1 MAQKRRTIK
10 KTADKKAVPQ
20 KKSEREGLSSETKKE
35 IAFVSA
41 LFFSIL
47 LILAIYSTSLT
58 AYDPESSVGAIK
70 GSSLIGHLGVIT
82 KWLFMG
88 LFGPVSYI
96 LPFLSAAGGIY
107 ILKTIK
113 SNKSMLH
120 IYISG
125 ILFIMCLSALFYV
138 FGYAFDD
145 STFNLKEFWR
155 FGTLGIGGGV
165 AGSLFGYPL
174 VLLSKPIGA
183 AIILFMLLIIFF
195 VAMTDFAITKHL
207 AALARGARESGK
219 KKADVEEQASSD
231 EASAEADEAVA
242 SEKHEQREE
251 KRRKKDRYTRAAEEI
266 VPSADSEYENLAH
279 AVEALPLTG
288 EGSQSDEPISAP
300 LNVSE
305 KVKSS
310 SLDASSDG
318 AHGDDMLSAE
328 ELMEAEASSA
338 TNEKPKRAGEE
349 KVDISR
355 ENNHIPYVF
364 PKTELLSAPS
374 PNAESSD
381 PAALRTLSEKLVA
394 TLKTFNIDVKIL
406 EINKGPAIT
415 RFELQPTAGVRVSKI
430 TSLADDIA
438 LSLAA
443 TSVRIEA
450 PIPGKAAIGIEVPN
464 SSIATVTVR
473 DVLESPE
480 FKNSKSPLSCAL
492 GRDIAGKCI
501 VGDISKWPHV
511 LIAGATGSGKSVC
524 INSLV
529 ASILYKASPN
539 DVKLIMIDPKVV
551 ELSVYNGIPHL
562 LIPVV
567 TDPRKAAG
575 SLNWAVQEMTTR
587 YRLFAENAVRN
598 LKGYNELMDKK
609 GMARLPQIVIII
621 DELADLMMVASKD
634 VESYICRLAQL
645 ARAAGMHLVIATQR
659 PSVNVITG
667 VIKANIPSRIAFA
680 VSSNTDSRTILD
692 AGGAEKLLGKGDM
705 LYYPMGASKPVRV
718 QGAFISDDEVE
729 RLVEFVKRESE
740 AVYDEDVL
748 EIVEK
753 SGEGDSSD
761 VDEEAPGD
769 ADPLLSKAIE
779 IVVDAGQASVS
790 LVQRRLSVG
799 YSRAGRLIDQME
811 NRGIIGPHEGSKP
824 RKVLVTKADYLAM
837 LEGAGLSES
846 QASENSD
853 DVVSDDDT
861 QASESYAV
869 DNASENIA
877 PSQDEFE
884 DEDDEII
891 LPPTE

>member
-1 MAQKRRTIK
+1 MSQKRRTIK
-10 KTADKKAVPQ
+10 KEPAKKAPAP
-20 KKSEREGLSSETKKE
+20 KNEKTGLSSGTKKE
-35 IAFVSA
+35 IALVILVCVS
-41 LFFSIL
+41 LL
-47 LILAIYSTSLT
+47 LILGIYTTDLNTS
-58 AYDPESSVGAIK
+58 DPSSDIGAIK
-70 GSSLIGHLGVIT
+70 GSSLIGHLGVIV
-82 KWLFMG
+82 KWIVTG
-88 LFGPVSYI
+88 LFGPVAYL
-96 LPFLSAAGGIY
+96 LPVLSVAAGIY
-107 ILKTIK
+107 ILKTAK
-113 SNKSMLH
+113 SDKPKAY

-125 ILFIMCLSALFYV
+125 AVFAVCISALFYV
-138 FGYAFDD
+138 FGYADTD
-145 STFNLKEFWR
+145 LSFNLKEFWE
-155 FGTLGIGGGV
+155 FGTLSFGGGV
-165 AGSLFGYPL
+165 LGALLGYPL
-174 VLLSKPIGA
+174 VMLSKTTGA
-183 AIILFMLLIIFF
+183 AIILFMMILIAFI
-195 VAMTDFAITKHL
+195 AMTDFALTKYL
-207 AALARGARESGK
+207 AKLCRGARENGRA
-219 KKADVEEQASSD
+219 KAD
-231 EASAEADEAVA
+231 
-242 SEKHEQREE
+242 SEPLPEE
-251 KRRKKDRYTRAAEEI
+251 KEEFIPEPKRAKKDRYTKAADEI
-266 VPSADSEYENLAH
+266 VPAGKPDGEYVSLPH
-279 AVEALPLTG
+279 AVSELPYNG
-288 EGSQSDEPISAP
+288 E
-300 LNVSE
+300 NVSE
-305 KVKSS
+305 EKEPAPVSIF
-310 SLDASSDG
+310 G
-318 AHGDDMLSAE
+318 AKRIKAEAFSEEEIKPLKIENEPLSAE
-328 ELMEAEASSA
+328 ELMESEAAAAQSS
-338 TNEKPKRAGEE
+338 EKLKRAGEE
-349 KVDISR
+349 AVDISR
-355 ENNHIPYVF
+355 ENSHIPYIF
-364 PKTELLSAPS
+364 PKTTLLNDPPGGSG
-374 PNAESSD
+374 SSD
-381 PAALRTLSEKLVA
+381 PAALRELSNKLVA
-394 TLKTFNIDVKIL
+394 TLKTFNIDVKVL
-406 EINKGPAIT
+406 EISKGPAIT

-473 DVLESPE
+473 DVLESKE
-480 FKNSKSPLSCAL
+480 FKDSKSPLSCAL

-501 VGDISKWPHV
+501 IGDISKWPHV

-587 YRLFAENAVRN
+587 YRMFAENAVRN

-729 RLVEFVKRESE
+729 KLVEFVKQESE

-748 EIVEK
+748 EAVEK
-753 SGEGDSSD
+753 SGEERTDSEG
-761 VDEEAPGD
+761 EEEQGGE

-811 NRGIIGPHEGSKP
+811 LRGIIGPHEGSKP
-824 RKVLVTKADYLAM
+824 RRVLVTKAEYLAM
-837 LEGAGLSES
+837 LEGASLAESEPDG
-846 QASENSD
+846 E
-853 DVVSDDDT
+853 
-861 QASESYAV
+861 
-869 DNASENIA
+869 IKMPA
-877 PSQDEFE
+877 PGEDEALFDE
-884 DEDDEII
+884 DEDDII
-891 LPPTE
+891 IPPAE

>member
-1 MAQKRRTIK
+1 MPQKRRTIK
-10 KTADKKAVPQ
+10 KSPDKKVKAEQ
-20 KKSEREGLSSETKKE
+20 KKKPGLAQGTKKE
-35 IAFVSA
+35 IFFVLCLA
-41 LFFSIL
+41 LAVL
-47 LILAIYSTSLT
+47 LVLALYTTSLT
-58 AYDPESSVGAIK
+58 KNDEASSVGFIK
-70 GSSLIGHLGVIT
+70 GSSLIGHLGVVT
-82 KWLFMG
+82 KWLFLG
-88 LFGPVSYI
+88 LFGPVAYV
-96 LPFLSAAGGIY
+96 LPMLFAAAGIY
-107 ILKTIK
+107 LARTAGSDTSK
-113 SNKSMLH
+113 LH
-120 IYISG
+120 VYISG
-125 ILFIMCLSALFYV
+125 AVFIICLSALFYV
-138 FGYAFDD
+138 FGYAIDD
-145 STFNLKEFWR
+145 PVFNMKEFWR
-155 FGTLGIGGGV
+155 FGTYGIGGGV
-165 AGSLFGYPL
+165 IGSLLGFPL
-174 VLLSKPIGA
+174 VLLSKPTGA
-183 AIILFMLLIIFF
+183 AIILFMLMLISFI
-195 VAMTDFAITKHL
+195 AMTDFALTKHI
-207 AALARGARESGK
+207 AGAVRHARDDGRK
-219 KKADVEEQASSD
+219 RADCEELDGQDD
-231 EASAEADEAVA
+231 EGTVSEDEPPV
-242 SEKHEQREE
+242 KDK
-251 KRRKKDRYTRAAEEI
+251 KRRRNDRYTLAADEI
-266 VPSADSEYENLAH
+266 VPSADTEYENLAH

-288 EGSQSDEPISAP
+288 DEKKSPSGDNLLNGAGSAANEENHAEPKEAPSPGADE
-300 LNVSE
+300 L
-305 KVKSS
+305 
-310 SLDASSDG
+310 
-318 AHGDDMLSAE
+318 MAE
-328 ELMEAEASSA
+328 EASA
-338 TNEKPKRAGEE
+338 APAEKPKRAGEE
-349 KVDISR
+349 AVDISR
-355 ENNHIPYVF
+355 ENNHIPYIF
-364 PKTELLSAPS
+364 PKTNLLSEAPKGTS
-374 PNAESSD
+374 GND
-381 PAALRTLSEKLVA
+381 PAALRELSAKLVS

-406 EINKGPAIT
+406 EISKGPAIT

-450 PIPGKAAIGIEVPN
+450 PIPGKAAIGIEIPN

-473 DVLESPE
+473 DVLESSE

-575 SLNWAVQEMTTR
+575 ALNWAVQEMTTR
-587 YRLFAENAVRN
+587 YRMFAENAVRN
-598 LKGYNELMDKK
+598 IKGYNELMDKK

-705 LYYPMGASKPVRV
+705 LYYPMGASKPLRV

-729 RLVEFVKRESE
+729 RLVEFVKKESE

-748 EIVEK
+748 ELVEK
-753 SGEGDSSD
+753 SSD
-761 VDEEAPGD
+761 TSDESAAEEESPGD
-769 ADPLLSKAIE
+769 KDPLLSKAIE

-799 YSRAGRLIDQME
+799 YSRAGRLVDQME
-811 NRGIIGPHEGSKP
+811 SRGIIGPHEGSKP
-824 RKVLVTKADYLAM
+824 RRVLVTKEEYLSM
-837 LEGAGLSES
+837 LEGAGLTEHE
-846 QASENSD
+846 AGTDNVLPEEDEEITVPGTEDFDGDNN
-853 DVVSDDDT
+853 DDD
-861 QASESYAV
+861 
-869 DNASENIA
+869 
-877 PSQDEFE
+877 
-884 DEDDEII
+884 II
-891 LPPTE
+891 LPPAE

>member
-10 KTADKKAVPQ
+10 KEPAKKPPAPRDGG
-20 KKSEREGLSSETKKE
+20 KGLSAGTKKE
-35 IAFVSA
+35 IALVILVCVS
-41 LFFSIL
+41 LL
-47 LILAIYSTSLT
+47 LILGIYTTDLNSS
-58 AYDPESSVGAIK
+58 DPSSDIGSIK
-70 GSSLIGHLGVIT
+70 GSSLIGHLGVIL
-82 KWLFMG
+82 KWIVTG
-88 LFGPVSYI
+88 LFGPVAYL
-96 LPFLSAAGGIY
+96 LPVLSVAAGIY
-107 ILKTIK
+107 ILKTAK
-113 SNKSMLH
+113 SDKPKTYV
-120 IYISG
+120 YISG
-125 ILFIMCLSALFYV
+125 IIFAVCSSALFYV
-138 FGYAFDD
+138 FGYAKTDLSFSIKD
-145 STFNLKEFWR
+145 FWD
-155 FGTLGIGGGV
+155 FGTLSFGGGV
-165 AGSLFGYPL
+165 IGALLGYPL
-174 VLLSKPIGA
+174 VMMSKTTGA
-183 AIILFMLLIIFF
+183 AIILFMMILVAFI
-195 VAMTDFAITKHL
+195 AMTDFALTKYL
-207 AALARGARESGK
+207 AKLVRSAREDGRA
-219 KKADVEEQASSD
+219 KADCEPICD
-231 EASAEADEAVA
+231 EPAHGEPAPENKRAV
-242 SEKHEQREE
+242 
-251 KRRKKDRYTRAAEEI
+251 KDRYTKAADEI
-266 VPSADSEYENLAH
+266 VPPDKPGEAYVSLPH
-279 AVEALPLTG
+279 AVSELPYNG
-288 EGSQSDEPISAP
+288 ESGKEEKETAPVSIFGEKKIKAETFAGEEIAP
-300 LNVSE
+300 LKLEPESP
-305 KVKSS
+305 
-310 SLDASSDG
+310 
-318 AHGDDMLSAE
+318 SAE
-328 ELMEAEASSA
+328 ELMEAEASAAPSA
-338 TNEKPKRAGEE
+338 EKTKRAGEE
-349 KVDISR
+349 AVDISR

-364 PKTELLSAPS
+364 PKTSLLNDPPKGAD
-374 PNAESSD
+374 ASD
-381 PAALRTLSEKLVA
+381 PAALRELSNKLVA
-394 TLKTFNIDVKIL
+394 TLKTFNIDVKVL
-406 EINKGPAIT
+406 EISKGPAIT

-473 DVLESPE
+473 DVLESGE
-480 FKNSKSPLSCAL
+480 FKDSKSPLSCAL

-501 VGDISKWPHV
+501 VGDIAKWPHV

-587 YRLFAENAVRN
+587 YRMFAENAVRN

-729 RLVEFVKRESE
+729 KLVEFVKQESE

-748 EIVEK
+748 EAVEK
-753 SGEGDSSD
+753 SGEAQADAEGEEDSG
-761 VDEEAPGD
+761 GD

-811 NRGIIGPHEGSKP
+811 QRGIIGPHEGSKP
-824 RKVLVTKADYLAM
+824 RRVLVTKAEYLAM
-837 LEGAGLSES
+837 LEGASLAESEAEDS
-846 QASENSD
+846 EQMPPDAEQA
-853 DVVSDDDT
+853 
-861 QASESYAV
+861 
-869 DNASENIA
+869 A
-877 PSQDEFE
+877 PFE
-884 DEDDEII
+884 DEEDDII
-891 LPPTE
+891 IPPAE